1 MFFVRDMKNCGDAK
15 MNKLSFF
22 IKKAY
27 FFNAL
32 FRYNK
37 INIFRQIWYAPIE
50 KCSNYKNLSKLFRDY
65 VLYARYEGLRRLR
78 NERIQKI

>member
-1 MFFVRDMKNCGDAK
+1 MFFDRDIKSCGDTK
-15 MNKLSFF
+15 SNELSFLS
-22 IKKAY
+22 KKAY

-32 FRYNK
+32 FCYNK